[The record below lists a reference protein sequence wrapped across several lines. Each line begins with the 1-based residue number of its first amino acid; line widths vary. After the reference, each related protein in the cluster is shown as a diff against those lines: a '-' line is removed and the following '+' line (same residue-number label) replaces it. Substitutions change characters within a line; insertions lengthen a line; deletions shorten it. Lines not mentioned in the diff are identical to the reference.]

1 MYDPSGT
8 GAVDYASF
16 ERMHT
21 FIVQTQEN
29 FKVIDRNGDGKL
41 SRAEVETALEQAG
54 AILHICAKLQRAQAV
69 GSWSLKQARQLQS
82 FVSSGFSL
90 SQPAFASLF
99 AAYDPPCLGHLDLPG
114 FLGLTIF
121 LQSASGMF
129 EGYAK
134 GTSSINLTF
143 DQFVYAASHCR

>member
-1 MYDPSGT
+1 MP
-8 GAVDYASF
+8 A
-16 ERMHT
+16 
-21 FIVQTQEN
+21 
-29 FKVIDRNGDGKL
+29 
-41 SRAEVETALEQAG
+41 
-54 AILHICAKLQRAQAV
+54 
-69 GSWSLKQARQLQS
+69 
-82 FVSSGFSL
+82 GFSL

-99 AAYDPPCLGHLDLPG
+99 AAYDPSCLGHLDLPG